1 MSAFRKVLVAA
12 RGEIAVRIIRALR
25 DLGIASVAVYSR
37 EDSRS
42 LHVKLADY
50 RVCIGEGSPRN
61 SYMNMDNIIMAA
73 KNFGCEAVHPG
84 YGFLSENPAF
94 ARKCLENELV
104 FIGPSPETIRKM
116 GNKAEARALMK
127 VAGVPVIPGSE
138 APVYSPEEALAE
150 AERIGFPV
158 MIKAALGGGGKG
170 MRECFSKEE
179 FPSDFALAQREAVNA
194 FGSDAMYLEKLIT
207 NPRHVEVQVI
217 ADIRGNAVTLGDRD
231 CSVQRSH
238 QKLIEESPSPA
249 VSDEIRARMYE
260 DALKAAKAANY
271 INAGTVEFI
280 VDRDGNYYFLEMN
293 TRIQVEHGVTEMETG
308 IDIVEEQVRIA
319 EGLPLSFS
327 QEDIRLQ
334 GHTIECRINAEIPE
348 KGFIP
353 SPGTVEHMHL
363 PGGCGVRVDTAL
375 YTGCTIP
382 AEYDSMIAKIIVH
395 AADRDAAIRKM
406 RTALDETVITGVD
419 TNLDFQYKILESRTF
434 CEGRADTGFV
444 SQFAEGGLH
453 EN

>member
-1 MSAFRKVLVAA
+1 MAGFRKVLVAA

-42 LHVKLADY
+42 MHVKLADY

-61 SYMNMDNIIMAA
+61 SYMNMDNIITAA
-73 KNFGCEAVHPG
+73 RNFGCEAVHPG
-84 YGFLSENPAF
+84 YGFLSEDPVF
-94 ARKCLENELV
+94 ARRCRENGLV
-104 FIGPSPETIRKM
+104 FIGPAPETIRQM
-116 GNKAEARALMK
+116 GNKTEARQLMK
-127 VAGVPVIPGSE
+127 AAGVPVIPGTDLPVFTTGE
-138 APVYSPEEALAE
+138 AALA
-150 AERIGFPV
+150 AGAIGFPL
-158 MIKAALGGGGKG
+158 MIKAAFGGGGKG
-170 MRECFSKEE
+170 MRECFREE
-179 FPSDFALAQREAVNA
+179 DLAADFALAQREAVNA
-194 FGSDAMYLEKLIT
+194 FGNDAMYLEKLIPS
-207 NPRHVEVQVI
+207 PRHVEVQII
-217 ADIRGNAVTLGDRD
+217 ADTFGNIVTLGDRD

-249 VSDEIRARMYE
+249 IADSTRRKMYR
-260 DALKAAKAANY
+260 DAVKATGAAGY
-271 INAGTVEFI
+271 VNAGTVEFI
-280 VDRDGNYYFLEMN
+280 VDREGNYYFLEMN
-293 TRIQVEHGVTEMETG
+293 TRIQVEHGVSEMEAG
-308 IDIVEEQVRIA
+308 VDLVEEQIRIA
-319 EGLPLSFS
+319 QSLPLSFT
-327 QEDIRLQ
+327 QEDILLR

-395 AADRDAAIRKM
+395 AASRDAAIRKM